1 MATEDKKHTEE
12 NNSLNNK
19 DQNTPEA
26 AERELPEAEDQEII
40 GEEEEEEASEE
51 PVQEDGTAKLRA
63 ELNEMKDKYLRLYSE
78 FDNFRKR
85 TAKEKSD
92 LFKTANQDLMGSLLP
107 VLDDLE
113 RARKAMEEAE
123 DVAAVKEGVELVFHK
138 IDNTLQ
144 QKGLKPMQTIG
155 AAFDPD
161 LHEAITQVP
170 TQDENMKG
178 KVIDEVGKGYFLHDK
193 VIRFAK
199 VIIGA

>member
-1 MATEDKKHTEE
+1 MATENINRTEDNVSQE
-12 NNSLNNK
+12 NK
-19 DQNTPEA
+19 EQFTAEEA
-26 AERELPEAEDQEII
+26 ENEVTDAEDQPEA
-40 GEEEEEEASEE
+40 GEEEAEEETAQN
-51 PVQEDGTAKLRA
+51 QESAKLRA

-85 TAKEKSD
+85 TAKEKAD
-92 LFKTANQDLMGSLLP
+92 LFKTANQDLMTSLLP

-113 RARKAMEEAE
+113 RARNAMEAAK

-138 IDNTLQ
+138 IGNTLQ
-144 QKGLKPMQTIG
+144 QKGLKAMEAIG
-155 AAFDPD
+155 EPFDPD

-170 TQDENMKG
+170 APEENMKG
-178 KVIDEVGKGYFLHDK
+178 KVIDEVEKGYSLGDK